1 MTLSFYSYGRGPKY
15 SMKSHLQ
22 TTLYCAEESDV
33 SYQTET
39 VVQNVNESVGT
50 KTTIDVHVQESG
62 HSQEIAPIQ
71 STPVDLKIEKEEVVP

>member
-1 MTLSFYSYGRGPKY
+1 M
-15 SMKSHLQ
+15 
-22 TTLYCAEESDV
+22 
-33 SYQTET
+33 
-39 VVQNVNESVGT
+39 NESVGT